1 MQYDNMVVVD
11 NINDRIEC
19 LFSIYKKLEKNHKKA
34 LRELDI
40 SEVPEMVY
48 NSNAIENSTLTLEET
63 ESIIFFDKIKK
74 DHDIREI
81 YEAKNLVKVIE
92 VLWKEPHERL
102 TPELILK
109 LHKILL
115 NWINDHIAW
124 RFRYWDERVRV
135 GSHIW
140 ANPTFVNWFVYD
152 LVRKYNYDRKSYFLD
167 KIAHFHAE
175 FELIHPFWDG
185 NGRIGRVLIN
195 KQLMDLWYPPIII
208 PNKNKEK
215 DYYPL
220 FEKYLKSNDYKWF
233 TRFFW
238 LLLLESLNK
247 RISVLPAKKIITLN
261 EWAKRNKKN
270 INSYLNK
277 AKRQTIPAF
286 RKGGKWMV
294 AEEFEGERKS
304 FFTNS

>member
-1 MQYDNMVVVD
+1 MQYDDMVVID

-19 LFSIYKKLEKNHKKA
+19 LFSIYKRLEKNHKKA

-92 VLWKEPHERL
+92 VLRKEPHERL

-115 NWINDHIAW
+115 NWIDDHIAW

-140 ANPTFVNWFVYD
+140 ANPAFVNWFIYD
-152 LVRKYNYDRKSYFLD
+152 LVRKYSYDRKSYFLD

-220 FEKYLKSNDYKWF
+220 FERYLKSNDYEWF

-247 RISVLPAKKIITLN
+247 RISVLSAKKIITLN
-261 EWAKRNKKN
+261 EWAKRNKEN
-270 INSYLNK
+270 VNSYLNK

-294 AEEFEGERKS
+294 AEEFEG
-304 FFTNS
+304 

>member
-1 MQYDNMVVVD
+1 MVVVD

-34 LRELDI
+34 LHELDI

-92 VLWKEPHERL
+92 VLRKEPYERL

-140 ANPTFVNWFVYD
+140 ANPAFVNWFIYD
-152 LVRKYNYDRKSYFLD
+152 LVRKYSYDRKSYFLD

-220 FEKYLKSNDYKWF
+220 FEKYLKSNDYEWF

-247 RISVLPAKKIITLN
+247 RISVLSAKKIITLN

-270 INSYLNK
+270 VNSYLNK

-286 RKGGKWMV
+286 RKGGKWMI
-294 AEEFEGERKS
+294 AEEFEG
-304 FFTNS
+304 

>member
-1 MQYDNMVVVD
+1 MVVID
-11 NINDRIEC
+11 NINDRIEY

-92 VLWKEPHERL
+92 VLRKEPHERL

-109 LHKILL
+109 LHKFLL

-135 GSHIW
+135 GSHIC
-140 ANPTFVNWFVYD
+140 ANPAFVNWFIYD
-152 LVRKYNYDRKSYFLD
+152 LVRKYSYDRKSYFLD

-247 RISVLPAKKIITLN
+247 RISVLSAKKIITLN

-286 RKGGKWMV
+286 RKGGKWMI
-294 AEEFEGERKS
+294 AEEF
-304 FFTNS
+304 

>member
-1 MQYDNMVVVD
+1 MQYDDMVVVD

-19 LFSIYKKLEKNHKKA
+19 LFSIYKKLEKRHKKA

-74 DHDIREI
+74 DHNIREI
-81 YEAKNLVKVIE
+81 YEVKNLVKVIE

-115 NWINDHIAW
+115 NWINDYIAW

-135 GSHIW
+135 SSHIW
-140 ANPTFVNWFVYD
+140 VNPAFVNWFIYD
-152 LVRKYNYDRKSYFLD
+152 LVRRYSFDRKSYFLD

-247 RISVLPAKKIITLN
+247 RISVLSAKKIITLN
-261 EWAKRNKKN
+261 EWANRNKKN

-286 RKGGKWMV
+286 RKWGKWMIS
-294 AEEFEGERKS
+294 EEFEG
-304 FFTNS
+304 

>member
-1 MQYDNMVVVD
+1 MQYDDMVVVD

-74 DHDIREI
+74 DHNIREI

-115 NWINDHIAW
+115 NWINDHFAW
-124 RFRYWDERVRV
+124 HFRTWDERVRV

-140 ANPTFVNWFVYD
+140 ANPAFVNWFIYD
-152 LVRKYNYDRKSYFLD
+152 LVRKYSYDRKSYFLD

-220 FEKYLKSNDYKWF
+220 FERYLKSNDYKWF

-247 RISVLPAKKIITLN
+247 RISVLSAKKIITLN

-286 RKGGKWMV
+286 RKGGKWMIS
-294 AEEFEGERKS
+294 EEFEG
-304 FFTNS
+304 

>member
-1 MQYDNMVVVD
+1 MVVVD

-74 DHDIREI
+74 DHNIREI

-92 VLWKEPHERL
+92 VLRKEPHERL
-102 TPELILK
+102 TPELVLK

-140 ANPTFVNWFVYD
+140 ANPAFVNWFIYD
-152 LVRKYNYDRKSYFLD
+152 LVRRYSFDRKSYFLD

-220 FEKYLKSNDYKWF
+220 FEKYLKSNDYEWF

-247 RISVLPAKKIITLN
+247 RISVLSAKKIITLN
-261 EWAKRNKKN
+261 EWAKKNKKN
-270 INSYLNK
+270 VKSYLNK

-286 RKGGKWMV
+286 RKGGKWMI
-294 AEEFEGERKS
+294 AEEFEG
-304 FFTNS
+304 

>member
-1 MQYDNMVVVD
+1 MQYDNMVVID
-11 NINDRIEC
+11 NVNDRIEC
-19 LFSIYKKLEKNHKKA
+19 LFSIYKKLEKKHKKA

-74 DHDIREI
+74 DHNIREI
-81 YEAKNLVKVIE
+81 YEVKNLVKVIE

-124 RFRYWDERVRV
+124 RFRYWGERVRV

-140 ANPTFVNWFVYD
+140 ANPAFVNWFIYD
-152 LVRKYNYDRKSYFLD
+152 LVRKYTYDRKNYFLD

-175 FELIHPFWDG
+175 FETIHPFWDG

-220 FEKYLKSNDYKWF
+220 FEKYLKNNDYKWF
-233 TRFFW
+233 TRFLW

-247 RISVLPAKKIITLN
+247 RISVLSAKKIITLN

-286 RKGGKWMV
+286 RKGGKWMI
-294 AEEFEGERKS
+294 AEEFEG
-304 FFTNS
+304 

>member
-1 MQYDNMVVVD
+1 MVIDNY
-11 NINDRIEC
+11 INDKIIQ
-19 LFSIYKKLEKNHKKA
+19 LLSTYKKLEKNHKKA
-34 LRELDI
+34 LQEINI

-74 DHDIREI
+74 DHNIREI
-81 YEAKNLVKVIE
+81 YEAKNLMRVIE
-92 VLWKEPHERL
+92 LLQKKPHEKFSA
-102 TPELILK
+102 ELILK

-124 RFRYWDERVRV
+124 RFRCWDEWVRV

-140 ANPTFVNWFVYD
+140 ANPDFVNWLIYD

-175 FELIHPFWDG
+175 FEMIHPFWDG

-195 KQLMDLWYPPIII
+195 KQLMDLGYPPIII

-215 DYYPL
+215 DYYPI
-220 FEKYLKSNDYKWF
+220 FDIYLKKNDYKWF
-233 TRFFW
+233 SNFFG

-247 RISVLPAKKIITLN
+247 RILTLTAKRIITLN
-261 EWAKRNKKN
+261 DWAKNNNKDIK
-270 INSYLNK
+270 SYLNK
-277 AKRQTIPAF
+277 AKRQTIPTF
-286 RKGGKWMV
+286 RRGGKWMV
-294 AEEFEGERKS
+294 AEEFEG
-304 FFTNS
+304 

>member
-11 NINDRIEC
+11 SINDRIEC

-140 ANPTFVNWFVYD
+140 ANPAFVNWFIYD
-152 LVRKYNYDRKSYFLD
+152 LVRKYSYDRKSYFLD

-247 RISVLPAKKIITLN
+247 RISVLSAKKIITLN

-294 AEEFEGERKS
+294 AEEFEG
-304 FFTNS
+304 

>member
-1 MQYDNMVVVD
+1 M
-11 NINDRIEC
+11 
-19 LFSIYKKLEKNHKKA
+19 
-34 LRELDI
+34 
-40 SEVPEMVY
+40 
-48 NSNAIENSTLTLEET
+48 
-63 ESIIFFDKIKK
+63 
-74 DHDIREI
+74 
-81 YEAKNLVKVIE
+81 
-92 VLWKEPHERL
+92 
-102 TPELILK
+102 
-109 LHKILL
+109 
-115 NWINDHIAW
+115 
-124 RFRYWDERVRV
+124 RV

-140 ANPTFVNWFVYD
+140 ANPAFVNWFIYD
-152 LVRKYNYDRKSYFLD
+152 LVRRYSFDRKSYFLD

-175 FELIHPFWDG
+175 FELIYPFWDG

-220 FEKYLKSNDYKWF
+220 FERYLKSNDYKWF

-247 RISVLPAKKIITLN
+247 RISVLSAKKIITLN
-261 EWAKRNKKN
+261 DWAKRNKKN

-286 RKGGKWMV
+286 RKGGKWMI

>member
-74 DHDIREI
+74 DHNIREI

-115 NWINDHIAW
+115 NWIDDHIAW

-140 ANPTFVNWFVYD
+140 ANPAFVNWFIYD
-152 LVRKYNYDRKSYFLD
+152 LVRKYSYDRKSYFLD

-195 KQLMDLWYPPIII
+195 KQLMDLWYPTIII

-247 RISVLPAKKIITLN
+247 RISVLSAKKIITLN
-261 EWAKRNKKN
+261 DWAKRNKKN

-294 AEEFEGERKS
+294 AEEFEG
-304 FFTNS
+304 

>member
-1 MQYDNMVVVD
+1 MVVVD

-74 DHDIREI
+74 DHNIREI

-92 VLWKEPHERL
+92 VLRKEPHERL

-140 ANPTFVNWFVYD
+140 ANPAFVNWFIYD
-152 LVRKYNYDRKSYFLD
+152 LVRKYSYDRKSYFLD

-247 RISVLPAKKIITLN
+247 RISVLSAKKIITLN

-270 INSYLNK
+270 VNSYLNK

-286 RKGGKWMV
+286 RKWGKWMIS
-294 AEEFEGERKS
+294 EEFEG
-304 FFTNS
+304 

>member
-1 MQYDNMVVVD
+1 MVVVD
-11 NINDRIEC
+11 NINDRIEY

-74 DHDIREI
+74 DHNIREI

-92 VLWKEPHERL
+92 VLRKEPHERL

-135 GSHIW
+135 VSHIW
-140 ANPTFVNWFVYD
+140 ANPAFVNWFIYD
-152 LVRKYNYDRKSYFLD
+152 LVRRYSYDRKSYFLD

-220 FEKYLKSNDYKWF
+220 FERYLKSNDYEWF

-247 RISVLPAKKIITLN
+247 RISVLSAKKIITLN

-286 RKGGKWMV
+286 RKGGKWMI
-294 AEEFEGERKS
+294 AEEFEG
-304 FFTNS
+304 

>member
-1 MQYDNMVVVD
+1 MVVVD

-92 VLWKEPHERL
+92 VLRKEPYERL

-140 ANPTFVNWFVYD
+140 ANPAFVNWFIYD
-152 LVRKYNYDRKSYFLD
+152 LVRRYSYDRKSYFLD

-220 FEKYLKSNDYKWF
+220 FERYLKSNDYEWF

-247 RISVLPAKKIITLN
+247 RISVLSAKKIITLN

-294 AEEFEGERKS
+294 AEEFEG
-304 FFTNS
+304 

>member
-1 MQYDNMVVVD
+1 MIVD
-11 NINDRIEC
+11 NDINTRIEN
-19 LFSIYKKLEKNHKKA
+19 LFSIYRKLEKKHKHA
-34 LRELDI
+34 LHELNI

-81 YEAKNLVKVIE
+81 YEAKNLVKLIE
-92 VLWKEPHERL
+92 ILQNNPHEKF
-102 TPELILK
+102 TTELILE

-115 NWINDHIAW
+115 TGINDHLAW
-124 RFRYWDERVRV
+124 RFRSGDEWVRV

-140 ANPTFVNWFVYD
+140 ANPDFVNGLVYD
-152 LVRKYNYDRKSYFLD
+152 LVKKYHDDKKTYFLD

-175 FELIHPFWDG
+175 FEIIHPFGDG

-195 KQLMDLWYPPIII
+195 KQLMDLGYPPIII

-220 FEKYLKSNDYKWF
+220 FDLYLKKNDYQWF
-233 TRFFW
+233 SKFFG

-247 RISVLPAKKIITLN
+247 RILTLTAKKIITLN
-261 EWAKRNKKN
+261 EWAKNNGKN
-270 INSYLNK
+270 VNAYLNK

-286 RKGGKWMV
+286 RKNGKWMV
-294 AEEFEGERKS
+294 AEEFEG
-304 FFTNS
+304 

>member
-11 NINDRIEC
+11 DINDRIEC

-40 SEVPEMVY
+40 SELPEMVY
-48 NSNAIENSTLTLEET
+48 NLNAIENSTLTLEET

-92 VLWKEPHERL
+92 VLRKEPHERL

-115 NWINDHIAW
+115 NWIDDHIAW

-140 ANPTFVNWFVYD
+140 ANPAFVNWFIYD
-152 LVRKYNYDRKSYFLD
+152 LVRRYSYDRKSYFLD

-185 NGRIGRVLIN
+185 NGRMGRVLIN

-220 FEKYLKSNDYKWF
+220 FEKYLKSNDYEWF

-247 RISVLPAKKIITLN
+247 RISVLSAKKIITLN
-261 EWAKRNKKN
+261 DWAKRNKKN
-270 INSYLNK
+270 VNSYLNK

-294 AEEFEGERKS
+294 AEEFEG
-304 FFTNS
+304 

>member
-1 MQYDNMVVVD
+1 MVVVD

-92 VLWKEPHERL
+92 VLWKEPLERL

-140 ANPTFVNWFVYD
+140 ANPAFVNWFIYG
-152 LVRKYNYDRKSYFLD
+152 LVRKYSYDRKSYFLD

-215 DYYPL
+215 DYYLL
-220 FEKYLKSNDYKWF
+220 FERYLKSNDYKWF
-233 TRFFW
+233 ARFFW

-247 RISVLPAKKIITLN
+247 RISVLSAKKIITLN

-286 RKGGKWMV
+286 RKWGKWMIS
-294 AEEFEGERKS
+294 EKFEG
-304 FFTNS
+304 

>member
-1 MQYDNMVVVD
+1 MVVVD

-74 DHDIREI
+74 DHNIREI

-92 VLWKEPHERL
+92 VLRKEPHERL

-140 ANPTFVNWFVYD
+140 ANPAFVNWFIYD
-152 LVRKYNYDRKSYFLD
+152 LVRKYSYDRKSYFLD

-247 RISVLPAKKIITLN
+247 RILVLSAKKIITLN

-286 RKGGKWMV
+286 RKWGKWMI
-294 AEEFEGERKS
+294 AEEFEG
-304 FFTNS
+304 